1 MSTLKL
7 AWGVDG
13 LADRSRS
20 RGVRV
25 HVRVPTRLLTRGG
38 TFALLITLAAGGLR
52 AAPAHAE
59 RKEAPLNLALATP
72 PPTRPMVLAETPRA
86 AADDDAPT
94 ATPAP
99 KAPWWPWVLI
109 AVAAAGIGAL
119 VFTSSGKD
127 PSCPAG

>member
-1 MSTLKL
+1 MST
-7 AWGVDG
+7 
-13 LADRSRS
+13 
-20 RGVRV
+20 
-25 HVRVPTRLLTRGG
+25 LTRGG

-52 AAPAHAE
+52 AVPAHAE
-59 RKEAPLNLALATP
+59 RKEAPLNLALAAP
-72 PPTRPMVLAETPRA
+72 PPTPRPVVLAATPRA
-86 AADDDAPT
+86 AADDDAPA

-127 PSCPAG
+127 PSCPAGRTCK